1 VRALI
6 RAFDRTL
13 CRRYRVFEFDDG
25 PHCILRL
32 QTPRAAHPIRLGDG
46 TVVQRGD
53 PVLMLHVWN
62 ERVPSIGPGGPDLA
76 WAARFQRMLLASFRS
91 AARWL
96 AGRPDLAGVRAVGA
110 VTVLIGPDDERGGLL
125 GRMGMQAMPYR
136 NPLGRF
142 GEFWENF
149 YSWALLW
156 TYNPAS
162 LHHRRLLTMRRRE
175 FWISAEA
182 FVARY
187 GPTPVRTRVRHGD
200 GRVR

>member
-1 VRALI
+1 MTRPLEPKSEYAVDPLGVDVARPRFSWLLESSERGQMQSAYQILV
-6 RAFDRTL
+6 ASSKEKL
-13 CRRYRVFEFDDG
+13 QASRRDKWDSGKVASDES
-25 PHCILRL
+25 
-32 QTPRAAHPIRLGDG
+32 
-46 TVVQRGD
+46 V
-53 PVLMLHVWN
+53 N
-62 ERVPSIGPGGPDLA
+62 VPYEGSP
-76 WAARFQRMLLASFRS
+76 LASGERCWWKV
-91 AARWL
+91 R
-96 AGRPDLAGVRAVGA
+96 VRAVGA

-187 GPTPVRTRVRHGD
+187 GPTPVRTPCGTEMRE
-200 GRVR
+200 